1 MSDRRYKIL
10 VVEDDQNL
18 RITLT
23 ELLRLEGY
31 TVITA
36 RDGDE
41 GYLQALAHQPDL
53 IITDLNMPVLD
64 GVELAKLIRR
74 ERGKI
79 GEVPIVALSAN
90 LNGYHLPERMN
101 SGIDRFVDK
110 SLGDRASLL
119 SAVNSLLEP
128 SSQSDL
134 KPRNTLGE
142 RIEEV
147 RR

>member
-1 MSDRRYKIL
+1 MSERMYKIL

-23 ELLRLEGY
+23 ELLRREGY
-31 TVITA
+31 AVIAA

-41 GYLQALAHQPDL
+41 GYMQALAHEPDL
-53 IITDLNMPVLD
+53 IVTDLNMPILD

-74 ERGKI
+74 EKGKLS
-79 GEVPIVALSAN
+79 EVPIMALSSN

-110 SLGDRASLL
+110 AHSDRDTLISTVKSMLDESTIVSLS
-119 SAVNSLLEP
+119 
-128 SSQSDL
+128 
-134 KPRNTLGE
+134 
-142 RIEEV
+142 
-147 RR
+147 